1 MAGILL
7 ENETQEILDG
17 AQQTS
22 QLVHS
27 ELCLLT
33 TSAQSWKSKE
43 ILDSERTWDK
53 GTYITSARP
62 PLSYHT
68 HIYIGKYILQKCA
81 SVQSLSCVGLFT
93 TKWTAAHQA
102 SPSITNSQ
110 RLLKL
115 TSIQLVMPFN
125 HLILCH
131 HLLLL
136 PLIFL
141 SIRVFSNESA
151 PRIRWPKY
159 WILSFSISP
168 SNEYSGL
175 ISFWID

>member
-33 TSAQSWKSKE
+33 TSAQIWKSKE

-53 GTYITSARP
+53 ETYITSPRP

-68 HIYIGKYILQKCA
+68 HVYIGKYILQKCFS
-81 SVQSLSCVGLFT
+81 SVQSLSCVGLY
-93 TKWTAAHQA
+93 HQMDCSTPGFPIHHQLSEIA
-102 SPSITNSQ
+102 QTHIHPISDAIQPSHSLSSPSPPTFNISQ
-110 RLLKL
+110 H
-115 TSIQLVMPFN
+115 Q
-125 HLILCH
+125 
-131 HLLLL
+131 
-136 PLIFL
+136 
-141 SIRVFSNESA
+141 
-151 PRIRWPKY
+151 
-159 WILSFSISP
+159 
-168 SNEYSGL
+168 GL
-175 ISFWID
+175 FQ